1 MINETSAVPPPPPAA
16 KKFPAPAPAKP
27 PVVTPTGPEG
37 AFLVELMMYN
47 GSPFKNHWAY
57 WVSSHM
63 SPEIGVAMDAA
74 GDVRS
79 GFEFQIRRCPDLSDS
94 SNQPWKRVPL
104 QWVDG
109 KHFDETKMLNGEEFK
124 VDTVPVCGFE
134 ASAHKVEVP
143 EKSLNSVEE
152 MVRSRLTFLSVIY
165 AGLSTNPAICF
176 PGGYK
181 QCWQEDLTAELSDVD
196 RRIRRPAR

>member
-1 MINETSAVPPPPPAA
+1 MVNETSAAPPPPPVA
-16 KKFPAPAPAKP
+16 KKFPAPAPVPKP
-27 PVVTPTGPEG
+27 PVVSPTGPEG

-47 GSPFKNHWAY
+47 GSPFKDHWAY
-57 WVSSHM
+57 WISSRVN
-63 SPEIGVAMDAA
+63 PDVGVAMDAA

-79 GFEFQIRRCPDLSDS
+79 GFEFQIRRNLDLTDS

-109 KHFDETKMLNGEEFK
+109 KHFDEARMFNGGEFK

-134 ASAHKVEVP
+134 ASAHKVKVP

-152 MVRSRLTFLSVIY
+152 MVRFGLTL
-165 AGLSTNPAICF
+165 
-176 PGGYK
+176 
-181 QCWQEDLTAELSDVD
+181 
-196 RRIRRPAR
+196 

>member
-1 MINETSAVPPPPPAA
+1 MINETSAVPPPPPAV

-47 GSPFKNHWAY
+47 GSPFKDHWAY

-94 SNQPWKRVPL
+94 SNQPWKMVPL

-109 KHFDETKMLNGEEFK
+109 KHFDETKMLNGGEFK

-152 MVRSRLTFLSVIY
+152 MVDTSNVGKKISQRNCQTWIVESADQLVKDGIFDKEVAAYLQAVR
-165 AGLSTNPAICF
+165 
-176 PGGYK
+176 
-181 QCWQEDLTAELSDVD
+181 Q
-196 RRIRRPAR
+196 

>member
-1 MINETSAVPPPPPAA
+1 MINETSTAPPPPPPAV
-16 KKFPAPAPAKP
+16 KKFPAPAPAPKL
-27 PVVTPTGPEG
+27 PVVAPTGPEG

-47 GSPFKNHWAY
+47 GSPFKDHWAY
-57 WVSSHM
+57 WVSSRAN
-63 SPEIGVAMDAA
+63 PDIGVAMDAA

-79 GFEFQIRRCPDLSDS
+79 GFEFQIRRSPDLSDS
-94 SNQPWKRVPL
+94 SNQSWKRVPL

-109 KHFDETKMLNGEEFK
+109 KHFDETKMLNGGEFK

-152 MVRSRLTFLSVIY
+152 MVRSNLPFKRDLCR
-165 AGLSTNPAICF
+165 IC
-176 PGGYK
+176 
-181 QCWQEDLTAELSDVD
+181 
-196 RRIRRPAR
+196 